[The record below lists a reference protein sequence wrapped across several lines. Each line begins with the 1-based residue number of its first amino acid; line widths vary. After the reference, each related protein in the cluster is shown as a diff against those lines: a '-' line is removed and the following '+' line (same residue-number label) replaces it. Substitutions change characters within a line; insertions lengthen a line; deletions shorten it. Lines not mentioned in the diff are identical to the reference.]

1 MKSMS
6 KFNFSLGEGVFKGE
20 FLCVVVGVV
29 LVVAEIFAVVREVS
43 IQVSSIRLVCQLKR
57 GKLGRGLGHRASPRG
72 RQRCPRR

>member
-57 GKLGRGLGHRASPRG
+57 GKLGLGLGHRASPRG